1 MVQMEGAAGRRRGV
15 VGGARAHSTDFR
27 TRERQQHFD
36 RRTTEQSLGLGII
49 ILYYF
54 ANLPEE
60 SMDCAKPSS
69 SLVGRTRS
77 ACSGES
83 SEIKWLSLL
92 GWLRVCDRCVRRGK

>member
-36 RRTTEQSLGLGII
+36 RRTTEHSLGLGII

-60 SMDCAKPSS
+60 SMDCAKTKQQS
-69 SLVGRTRS
+69 SLDVPG
-77 ACSGES
+77 
-83 SEIKWLSLL
+83 LL
-92 GWLRVCDRCVRRGK
+92 ARVSQAKSNG